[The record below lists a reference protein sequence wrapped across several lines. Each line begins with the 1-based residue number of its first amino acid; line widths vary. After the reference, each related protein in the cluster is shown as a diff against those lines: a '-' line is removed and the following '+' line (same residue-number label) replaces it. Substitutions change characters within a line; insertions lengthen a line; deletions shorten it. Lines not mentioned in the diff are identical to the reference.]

1 MMMMMME
8 SVARSLGTK
17 HLLPSM
23 STPPAMC
30 DYEEEMEEWLR
41 WWRTRASVDSLKEEP
56 LEELPKIIP
65 SPLEMSEPAHRRRLA
80 LRH

>member
-1 MMMMMME
+1 MVMG

-23 STPPAMC
+23 NTPPGMC
-30 DYEEEMEEWLR
+30 DYEEDMEEWLR
-41 WWRTRASVDSLKEEP
+41 WWRTRASVDSLKES
-56 LEELPKIIP
+56 LEELPKVIP
-65 SPLEMSEPAHRRRLA
+65 SPLETPEPAYRRRLA

>member
-1 MMMMMME
+1 MMAMG
-8 SVARSLGTK
+8 SVAKPLGTK

-30 DYEEEMEEWLR
+30 DYEEDMEEWLR
-41 WWRTRASVDSLKEEP
+41 LWRTRASLDSLKEEP
-56 LEELPKIIP
+56 LEELPKVIP
-65 SPLEMSEPAHRRRLA
+65 SPLETSENHRRPLA